1 MSDFLLVIPAGWT
14 QLDWEYI
21 SNNVANMSSQAV
33 NTGVISDI
41 EAWLKDGGQ
50 IPAESSLVDFKLIDN
65 TYFLVKLG

>member
-1 MSDFLLVIPAGWT
+1 MSDFLLIIPEGWT
-14 QLDWEYI
+14 ELDWGYI

-41 EAWLKDGGQ
+41 EQWLKDGNQ
-50 IPAESSLVDFKLIDN
+50 ISLECSLLDFKLIDN